1 MKQTT
6 YYGNPISAYGLEHGV
21 VDYACLAQSFQHVL
35 CNNIPD
41 IDPSICDN
49 VVSGMRCK
57 YINEDTDEELTAEE
71 YDALSEEE
79 QNGYVE
85 YLDMPEIFQYY
96 IVGNNAEDILAE
108 AGEIVF
114 YSEKLDCYIW
124 GVTHYGTSWDYVLT
138 DIKINT
144 EEDDK

>member
-6 YYGNPISAYGLEHGV
+6 YYGNPISEYGLEHGF
-21 VDYACLAQSFQHVL
+21 VDYACLAQAFQHVL

-41 IDPSICDN
+41 IDPFIWDN

-57 YINEDTDEELTAEE
+57 YINEDTEEELTAEA

-85 YLDMPEIFQYY
+85 YSDLPEIFQYF
-96 IVGNNAEDILAE
+96 IVSNNAEDILAD

-138 DIKINT
+138 DIKVNT
-144 EEDDK
+144 EEDDE